1 MTKYFNYSQDKSLN
15 QCILEIQHLKTRLS
29 EMERETQSLR
39 ERVETEKS
47 LNREILTESHKL
59 KSELQ
64 RAAEEKT
71 KSEGQVMALTSF
83 GLERTIKNT
92 SDPPP

>member
-1 MTKYFNYSQDKSLN
+1 MCFNKMTKYFIYSQDKSLN

-29 EMERETQSLR
+29 EMERDTQSLR

-47 LNREILTESHKL
+47 LNREILTESNKL

-64 RAAEEKT
+64 RAGEEKT
-71 KSEGQVMALTSF
+71 KSEGQV
-83 GLERTIKNT
+83 
-92 SDPPP
+92 

>member
-1 MTKYFNYSQDKSLN
+1 
-15 QCILEIQHLKTRLS
+15 
-29 EMERETQSLR
+29 MERETQSLR

-47 LNREILTESHKL
+47 LNREILTESNKL

-71 KSEGQVMALTSF
+71 KSEGQVMTKAVVS
-83 GLERTIKNT
+83 
-92 SDPPP
+92 SS